1 MTDSQPSRRARIVV
15 HGATGRMGQA
25 IIRSILGSS
34 RSELACALVRPT
46 SDHVDEP
53 ISDEFGMRAPDVDF
67 VSALDP
73 DVVAD
78 VLVDFSG
85 VQAFDSALAMAHEH
99 RLAFVSGTTG
109 LSDDQHAA
117 LEHAAKTIPVLWA
130 SNFSLG
136 VAMLERLARRTAAAL
151 ADWDCDIVEMHH
163 RRKRDAPSG
172 TALTLGHAVAEGH
185 GVALDDHARY
195 IRHGQTGE
203 RPPGEIGFAAVRAGD
218 VVGEHT
224 VIFATDGERL
234 ELVHRATSRDIFARG
249 ALAAAIWIVGRD
261 PGLYTFDQVLAPKD

>member
-1 MTDSQPSRRARIVV
+1 MTESHSTPKALIIV

-25 IIRSILGSS
+25 IIRCILGSS
-34 RSELACALVRPT
+34 RAQLACALVRPT

-53 ISDEFGMRAPDVDF
+53 ISEEFGMRAPDVDF

-85 VQAFDSALAMAHEH
+85 APAFDSALAMAHEH
-99 RLAFVSGTTG
+99 QLAFVSGTTG
-109 LSDDQHAA
+109 LNEDQHAA
-117 LEHAAKTIPVLWA
+117 LAHAAKTIPVLWA

-151 ADWDCDIVEMHH
+151 ADWDCEIVEMHH
-163 RRKRDAPSG
+163 RHKRDAPSG

-185 GVALDDHARY
+185 GVALGDRARY
-195 IRHGQTGE
+195 IRHGQTGT
-203 RPPGEIGFAAVRAGD
+203 RPPGEIGFASVRGGD

-224 VIFATDGERL
+224 VIFASDGERL
-234 ELVHRATSRDIFARG
+234 ELTHRATSRDIFARG
-249 ALAAAIWIVGRD
+249 ALAAAIWIAGRQ